1 VLLGTS
7 KCFYPIENRTA
18 TAFRALGRDSLE
30 VALIEIRFHGRGGQG
45 AVTAVKILASAIYLE
60 GKYTQAIPMYGTE
73 RRGAPVA
80 AFCRVDDTRIRERD
94 LVHEPDIV
102 VVLDPLLNR
111 SVDVTDGLKK
121 GGLVIVNHP
130 GSAKDTGLAGDFRVS
145 TVDATKIALDV
156 IGRPITNTAIL
167 GAFAKATGIVTIDSL
182 AKSLSME
189 LSDRLIPKNVEAM
202 KKAYEETSAPV
213 DASGFKK
220 AEMVKKV
227 STQPLISYSR
237 NVADWRVMRPVVDKA
252 KCVGCKRC
260 WVYCPETAIEMKE
273 NKAEINYD
281 YCKGCAICSEECL
294 VGAVK
299 MVREEV

>member
-1 VLLGTS
+1 M
-7 KCFYPIENRTA
+7 
-18 TAFRALGRDSLE
+18 
-30 VALIEIRFHGRGGQG
+30 IEIRFHGRGGQG

-60 GKYTQAIPMYGTE
+60 GKFTQAIPMYGTE

-80 AFCRVDDTRIRERD
+80 AFCRIDDTRIRERD

-121 GGLVIVNHP
+121 GGLVVVNHP
-130 GSAKDTGLAGDFRVS
+130 GAAKDTGLAGDFKVA

-167 GAFAKATGIVTIDSL
+167 GAFAKATGLVKLGSL
-182 AKSLSME
+182 AEAVKGE
-189 LSDRLIPKNVEAM
+189 LPARLIPTNVEAM
-202 KKAYEETSAPV
+202 KRAYEATSAPA

-220 AEMVKKV
+220 AEMAKKA
-227 STQPLISYSR
+227 SNQPLISYSR
-237 NVADWRVMRPVVDKA
+237 NVSDWRVVRPVVDEA

-260 WVYCPETAIEMKE
+260 WVYCPETAVSMVDG
-273 NKAEINYD
+273 KAEINYD
-281 YCKGCAICSEECL
+281 YCKGCGICAEECL

-299 MVREEV
+299 MEREEV